1 MARRRMI
8 YEGKAKILYEGPE
21 PDTLIQYFKDDAT
34 AGDGAKHS
42 IIEGKGALN
51 NRLSEHFMT
60 GLNAIGVPTHF
71 MKRLNMREQLI
82 HMAEMIPLEV
92 VVRNLA
98 AGSMAKRLGMEEGTA
113 LPRPIIEFYL
123 KDDKLHDPLVTE
135 EHIIAFGWASQQD
148 VDDMIALALRVND
161 FVSGMMYG
169 VGIKLVDFKI
179 EIGRVFE
186 GDFQRLIVAD
196 EISPD
201 SCRLWD
207 IESGKKLDKDVFRRD
222 LGDLAEAYTEIASRL
237 GILPR
242 GGLKGS
248 GPKLVQ

>member
-34 AGDGAKHS
+34 AFNAEKHAV
-42 IIEGKGALN
+42 IEGKGVLN
-51 NRLSEHFMT
+51 NRLSEHFMK

-71 MKRLNMREQLI
+71 IRRLNMREQLVRMVEI
-82 HMAEMIPLEV
+82 IPLEV
-92 VVRNLA
+92 VVRNVA
-98 AGSMAKRLGMEEGTA
+98 AGSMSKRLGIEEGTA

-123 KDDKLHDPLVTE
+123 KDDALSDPLVTE

-148 VDDMIALALRVND
+148 VDDMVALALRVND
-161 FVSGMMYG
+161 YVSGVMYG
-169 VGIKLVDFKI
+169 VGIQLIDFKI
-179 EIGRVFE
+179 EIGRIFE
-186 GDFQRLIVAD
+186 GDFQRLVVAD

-207 IESGKKLDKDVFRRD
+207 METRQKLDKDVFRHD
-222 LGDLAEAYTEIASRL
+222 LGNLADAYTELATRL
-237 GILPR
+237 GVLPR
-242 GGLKGS
+242 NGQQVS